1 MRTITVQVFIAK
13 NILYTILNIDLLKLL
28 WRNTLSQTYNVLIA
42 TELKGISEDAEREIF
57 DRLEEHGLEKIPTL
71 VSTWELKCEANDESE
86 AKDQVI
92 QIVVNVCRTYP
103 FELRMVVHA
112 GTSQIIRRKKTFE
125 P

>member
-1 MRTITVQVFIAK
+1 M
-13 NILYTILNIDLLKLL
+13 
-28 WRNTLSQTYNVLIA
+28 SQIYNVLIA
-42 TELKGISEDAEREIF
+42 TELKGINEDAEKEICE
-57 DRLEEHGLEKIPTL
+57 RLEDHGLEKIPTL
-71 VSTWELKCEANDESE
+71 TSAWEMKCEAADESE

>member
-1 MRTITVQVFIAK
+1 M
-13 NILYTILNIDLLKLL
+13 
-28 WRNTLSQTYNVLIA
+28 SQIYNVFIA
-42 TELKGISEDAEREIF
+42 TELKGINEDAEKEICE
-57 DRLEEHGLEKIPTL
+57 RLEDHGLEKIPTL
-71 VSTWELKCEANDESE
+71 TSAWEMKCEAADESE

>member
-1 MRTITVQVFIAK
+1 M
-13 NILYTILNIDLLKLL
+13 
-28 WRNTLSQTYNVLIA
+28 SQIYNVLIA
-42 TELKGISEDAEREIF
+42 TELNGIGEDAEKEIRE
-57 DRLEEHGLEKIPTL
+57 RLTDHGLEEIPTL
-71 VSTWELKCEANDESE
+71 SSAWEMKCEAEDESA
-86 AKDQVI
+86 AKDHVI

>member
-1 MRTITVQVFIAK
+1 M
-13 NILYTILNIDLLKLL
+13 
-28 WRNTLSQTYNVLIA
+28 SQIYNVLIA
-42 TELKGISEDAEREIF
+42 TELKDINEDAVKEICE
-57 DRLEEHGLEKIPTL
+57 RLEDHGLEKIPTL
-71 VSTWELKCEANDESE
+71 TSTWEMKCEAEDESE

>member
-1 MRTITVQVFIAK
+1 M
-13 NILYTILNIDLLKLL
+13 
-28 WRNTLSQTYNVLIA
+28 SQIYNVLIA
-42 TELKGISEDAEREIF
+42 TELKGISEDAEKEIHE
-57 DRLEEHGLEKIPTL
+57 RLEDHGLEKIPTL
-71 VSTWELKCEANDESE
+71 TSAWEMKCEAEDESA